1 MKRIFI
7 IIAAAVLFAACDKI
21 APEEYTI
28 YSGPVITWEQGDA
41 TVAPVQCA
49 FVEKYTG
56 PKCTN
61 CPLADATLD
70 AAHQQFGERLVL
82 ISVNHPTGQG
92 EPFSG
97 QPDLRCD
104 DGTAWDNY
112 FGINAIPAAYLN
124 RRTTTLYQGQ
134 MSNITSDIATAL
146 NESPV
151 VVVSLTADDSDR
163 DGKVDITVNVVFA
176 QSYTQPLT
184 LTLAL
189 TEDSLEYKQLMPNG
203 TRQDD
208 YVHNHMLR
216 DVITDVWGADIE
228 CTGNAGEARRT
239 SLTYTIPSNDINPD
253 NCNIVAFVSD
263 KQSREI
269 LNSNHIR
276 IAR

>member
-1 MKRIFI
+1 MKRNFI
-7 IIAAAVLFAACDKI
+7 IMAVAVLFAACDKI

-82 ISVNHPTGQG
+82 ISINHPTGQG
-92 EPFSG
+92 EPFAG

-104 DGTAWDNY
+104 DGNAWDNY
-112 FGINAIPAAYLN
+112 FGINAIPAAYIN
-124 RRTTTLYQGQ
+124 RHTTTLYQGQ
-134 MSNITSDIATAL
+134 MSNITSDIASAL
-146 NESPV
+146 NENPV
-151 VVVSLTADDSDR
+151 VGVSLTADDSDR
-163 DGKVDITVNVVFA
+163 DGKVDISVNVVFA
-176 QSYTQPLT
+176 QNHTQPVT

-189 TEDSLEYKQLMPNG
+189 TEDSLRYKQLMPNG
-203 TRQDD
+203 DRQDD
-208 YVHNHMLR
+208 YVHNHMLH
-216 DVITDVWGADIE
+216 DVITDVWGADID
-228 CTGNAGEARRT
+228 CTGAAGEARRT
-239 SLTYTIPSNDINPD
+239 SLTYTIPSSDIIPE
-253 NCNIVAFVSD
+253 NCHIVAFVSD

-269 LNSNHIR
+269 LNSNQVHITR
-276 IAR
+276 